1 MLEGFNNNLVNSGHL
16 ASRAMQN
23 QTVQKQCTPAVIFMY
38 FPGLQTALPSLI
50 LYWLFSAQ
58 HNYKPYT
65 CGTKANQVPSCK
77 EEGETA
83 YIFAL
88 FSLRNRINLQSFQN
102 AREGSHIWNFPA
114 ISLLSCL
121 HCSILNTVLCKEFEN
136 VACFN

>member
-102 AREGSHIWNFPA
+102 AREGSHIWNFSCHLS
-114 ISLLSCL
+114 SLMSSLQHL
-121 HCSILNTVLCKEFEN
+121 KHCSLQGVWECCLF
-136 VACFN
+136 